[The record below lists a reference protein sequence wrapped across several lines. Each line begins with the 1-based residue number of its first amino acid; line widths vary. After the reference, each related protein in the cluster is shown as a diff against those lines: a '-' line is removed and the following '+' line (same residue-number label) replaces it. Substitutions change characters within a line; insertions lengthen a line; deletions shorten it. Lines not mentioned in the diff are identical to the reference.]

1 MYTQTFPPF
10 SQSVTYFQCI
20 PPLSGSTYVLQSP
33 CFFTVEMCYSL
44 GTLKCVCVLQMTMSF
59 CCECFLFCFAHVLK
73 KHYGGQ
79 NICVC
84 VCLLFKLLQKV
95 FLGFILVVHVPAG
108 FFSLLPFL
116 LLFYHCQVFPF
127 SSPFVCSSFKGQFKP
142 PRLHLENF
150 ASVFKVWKIYI

>member
-1 MYTQTFPPF
+1 MFF
-10 SQSVTYFQCI
+10 
-20 PPLSGSTYVLQSP
+20 VLLCP
-33 CFFTVEMCYSL
+33 CVEETLWWPKYMCL
-44 GTLKCVCVLQMTMSF
+44 
-59 CCECFLFCFAHVLK
+59 
-73 KHYGGQ
+73 
-79 NICVC
+79 C

-150 ASVFKVWKIYI
+150 ASVFKVWKIYIIESKVSCSASRDVHTWNIIVPQRLVSLCTHLVDRDHLHTGGIFDCPVAWSPSTPPI

>member
-1 MYTQTFPPF
+1 M
-10 SQSVTYFQCI
+10 VAKI
-20 PPLSGSTYVLQSP
+20 YV
-33 CFFTVEMCYSL
+33 
-44 GTLKCVCVLQMTMSF
+44 
-59 CCECFLFCFAHVLK
+59 
-73 KHYGGQ
+73 
-79 NICVC
+79 CVC

-150 ASVFKVWKIYI
+150 ASVFKVWKIYIYIYIIESKVSCSASRDVHTWNIIVPQRLVSLCTHLVDRDHLHTGGIFDCPVAWSPSTPPI